1 MNGLL
6 NVRVQ
11 QRQLA
16 APDIL
21 LLTLESL
28 DGSPL
33 PAFDAGAHID
43 LELPNG
49 IVRQYSL
56 CSSPYELSRYALG
69 ILLEPESR
77 GGSRSAH
84 QDIKEGDIVR
94 ISQPRNLFAL
104 VPSKHAMLMAGGIGV
119 TPMLAMVDHLHAE
132 GASFELHY
140 CVRTLQRAAF
150 LTEMCASPYA
160 DKITVHFE
168 DQPETA
174 LDVGALFATP
184 DPGTHIYI
192 CGPGGFIDYV
202 VGSAEK
208 NGWASSNIHLE
219 RFNSSPIDHSGDKAF
234 DIIIADTGATLTVE
248 ADETA
253 IAAMARHGLS
263 IPVSCEQGICG
274 TCLLSVID
282 GTPDHRDMYL
292 SDQERAANDSF
303 LPCCSR
309 AHTSSLTIQL

>member
-1 MNGLL
+1 MTDLL
-6 NVRVQ
+6 SVRVQ
-11 QRQLA
+11 NRRLA
-16 APDIL
+16 ALDIL
-21 LLTLESL
+21 HLTIESV
-28 DGSPL
+28 DGTPL

-104 VPSKHAMLMAGGIGV
+104 VPGKHAMLMAGGIGV
-119 TPMLAMVDHLHAE
+119 TPMLAMADHLHAE

-140 CVRTLQRAAF
+140 SVRTLQRAAF
-150 LTEMCASPYA
+150 LTEMRASPYA
-160 DKITVHFE
+160 DKITMHFD

-174 LDVGALFATP
+174 LDIDTLFATP

-208 NGWASSNIHLE
+208 RGWSPSNIHLE
-219 RFNSSPIDHSGDKAF
+219 RFNSVPIDHSGDKAF
-234 DIIIADTGATLTVE
+234 DIIIADTGATLRVE
-248 ADETA
+248 AGETA
-253 IAAMARHGLS
+253 IAAMTRHGLA

-274 TCLLSVID
+274 TCLISVID

-309 AHTSSLTIQL
+309 ALTPSLTIQL